1 MWRRRICS
9 QAPRRPV
16 CAHVLV
22 HADNKAFARGTR
34 SAASSEGGRE
44 GLPPRPQKAREGR
57 TGTPAAGRL
66 ETRVSGRRR
75 GFRVRTSMRT
85 QPARRSRH
93 TSARQHTGT
102 QRCCQAHCA
111 RPRPGGA
118 ADGSTELWVG
128 SEGVT
133 HRHDRLQHLKQ
144 ARAPAL
150 APTTAVSAQGGDFA
164 CDCERVPA
172 TTDGAGIKVYSGV
185 RAHVRVT
192 VRAEWPA
199 VDDVPSEHHKVRPAR
214 AVRRV

>member
-1 MWRRRICS
+1 MVVVVVSGYERPC
-9 QAPRRPV
+9 APSL
-16 CAHVLV
+16 H
-22 HADNKAFARGTR
+22 G
-34 SAASSEGGRE
+34 
-44 GLPPRPQKAREGR
+44 
-57 TGTPAAGRL
+57 AAG
-66 ETRVSGRRR
+66 T
-75 GFRVRTSMRT
+75 
-85 QPARRSRH
+85 
-93 TSARQHTGT
+93 
-102 QRCCQAHCA
+102 QAHANTRHPEVLPGALCA

-172 TTDGAGIKVYSGV
+172 TTDGAGIEVYSGV